1 MENLKR
7 KRKLT
12 VARVR
17 KFKANTSALYL
28 FSTMINVNVV
38 YITLMEIYLLFDIEF
53 IFEEESNLLI

>member
-17 KFKANTSALYL
+17 KFRALAKAAKLRDSGAVNLS
-28 FSTMINVNVV
+28 STGSDSEGKTFYSMKRA
-38 YITLMEIYLLFDIEF
+38 IYLR
-53 IFEEESNLLI
+53 